1 MMLLLFKIVFFGV
14 VGVSV
19 LRFPRFGWFFGRF
32 WLVVGLAGFE
42 ESAWTRR
49 AP

>member
-19 LRFPRFGWFFGRF
+19 LRFPRFGWFLG
-32 WLVVGLAGFE
+32 VGVDPPRSVGA
-42 ESAWTRR
+42 A
-49 AP
+49 

>member
-1 MMLLLFKIVFFGV
+1 MTLLLFKIVVFWGGGCFGV
-14 VGVSV
+14 EV
-19 LRFPRFGWFFGRF
+19 PPFGWFFGGF
-32 WLVVGLAGFE
+32 SLVVGLAGFE